1 MTAHTAAPMLAR
13 MFELPPA
20 PRLSG
25 PVLRSVVAATS
36 AEPVRRA
43 LAALMRKELGFEAAL
58 ALPASK
64 RDALPLSVRPIR
76 ARDRREQPAP
86 ELDAPEPSSIL
97 PSAQAWQ
104 KRYRAGETTPLIAI
118 ERAIA
123 EARRLA
129 SATPSM
135 SCFTELTETTAMRDA
150 KASAERWAKGEPLG
164 PLDGVPVPIKE
175 EVDIE
180 GLGYRLGTAFL
191 PRRSASDCTAVAR
204 LRAAG
209 AIILGATAMTEMG
222 MSPLGGNALRD
233 MPRNAHAAD
242 RLPGGSSSGS
252 GVAVAT
258 GLAPVALGV
267 DGGGSIRIP
276 AVYNGIF
283 GIKPTFGRISRAGT
297 GTGGT
302 VGHLGPIGAST
313 YDLAVFLE
321 AASGADPLDELTHH
335 TPAIERGELV
345 AALGRGVRGL
355 RIGVLEGELDAA
367 DPAVG
372 KACREAL
379 RALER
384 EGAVLVPVELALAQ
398 HAPAMGYATIG
409 LETYVSLL
417 DARRHSFEA
426 MGLDLQLLVRILSAM
441 KPDDYL
447 DMQRLRA
454 TLRHDTA
461 DALREVDVLALPTV
475 VNVAPEV
482 TDAEMSG
489 GFADTPALAAACRFA
504 FLGNL
509 TGLPC
514 GTAPVG
520 SGEAEM
526 PVGLQI
532 VGDAFDE
539 HSVLAVL
546 AHLERI
552 GVASVREPRIHVRP
566 LG

>member
-1 MTAHTAAPMLAR
+1 MLAR

-25 PVLRSVVAATS
+25 PVLRSLIAAT
-36 AEPVRRA
+36 AADPVRRA
-43 LAALMRKELGFEAAL
+43 VAALMRKELGFEDAL
-58 ALPASK
+58 ALPAAK
-64 RDALPLSVRPIR
+64 RDALPLGVRPIR
-76 ARDRREQPAP
+76 ARDRRERAAGELNAP
-86 ELDAPEPSSIL
+86 TPSPVL
-97 PSAQAWQ
+97 PSAAGWQA
-104 KRYRAGETTPLIAI
+104 RYRDGETTPVIVI
-118 ERAIA
+118 ERALA

-135 SCFTELTETTAMRDA
+135 SCFSELAAETAMRDA
-150 KASAERWAKGEPLG
+150 QASAERWAKGEPLG

-180 GLGYRLGTAFL
+180 GFGYRLGTSFL
-191 PRRSASDCTAVAR
+191 PRSRAAVDATAVAR

-209 AIILGATAMTEMG
+209 AIILGHTAMTEMG
-222 MSPLGGNALRD
+222 MSPLGGNPLRD

-258 GLAPVALGV
+258 GLVPVALGV

-276 AVYNGIF
+276 AAFNGVF
-283 GIKPTFGRISRAGT
+283 GIKPTFGRVSRHGAGC
-297 GTGGT
+297 GGT
-302 VGHLGPIGAST
+302 VAHLGPIGASP

-321 AASGADPLDELTHH
+321 AAGGADPEDALTHQ
-335 TPAIERGELV
+335 TPPIERGELV
-345 AALGRGVRGL
+345 AALGRGVRDL
-355 RIGVLEGELDAA
+355 RIGVLEGELEVAA
-367 DPAVG
+367 PAVAE
-372 KACREAL
+372 ACREAL
-379 RALER
+379 RALEE
-384 EGAVLVPVELALAQ
+384 EGAVLVPVELELAR
-398 HAPAMGYATIG
+398 HAPAMGYPTIG

-417 DARRHSFEA
+417 DARRHHFDE
-426 MGLDLQLLVRILSAM
+426 MGPDLQLLCRLLSAM

-447 DMQRLRA
+447 EMQCLRA
-454 TLRHDTA
+454 SLRQDVA
-461 DALREVDVLALPTV
+461 DLLREVDVLALPTA
-475 VNVAPEV
+475 VNVAPAV
-482 TDAEMSG
+482 TDAEMKN
-489 GFADTPALAAACRFA
+489 GFADTPALADACRFA

-520 SGEAEM
+520 SGEAGL

-539 HSVLAVL
+539 DSVLSVL
-546 AHLERI
+546 AHLERV
-552 GVASVREPRIHVRP
+552 GVAQVRAPRIHVRP

>member
-1 MTAHTAAPMLAR
+1 MLAP

-25 PVLRSVVAATS
+25 PVLRSVVAATA
-36 AEPVRRA
+36 AEPVRRT
-43 LAALMRKELGFEAAL
+43 LAALMRKELGFDDAL
-58 ALPASK
+58 ALPESA
-64 RDALPLSVRPIR
+64 RDALPLNVRPVS
-76 ARDRREQPAP
+76 ARERREEPTA
-86 ELDAPEPSSIL
+86 ELDTPSPSKIL
-97 PSAQAWQ
+97 PNAAAWQ
-104 KRYRAGETTPLIAI
+104 ERYRSGETNPVEVI
-118 ERAIA
+118 ERAFA

-129 SATPSM
+129 NETPSM
-135 SCFTELTETTAMRDA
+135 SCFTELAEESAMRDA
-150 KASAERWAKGEPLG
+150 RASAERWAKGEPLG

-180 GLGYRLGTAFL
+180 GFGHRAGTAFI
-191 PRRSASDCTAVAR
+191 PRRSASDATSIAR

-209 AIILGATAMTEMG
+209 AIILGHTAMTEAG
-222 MSPLGGNALRD
+222 MSPLGGNILRD

-258 GLAPVALGV
+258 GLAPVALAV

-276 AVYNGIF
+276 AVFNGVF
-283 GIKPTFGRISRAGT
+283 GIKPTFGRISRQGT
-297 GTGGT
+297 GCTGT
-302 VGHLGPIGAST
+302 VSHLGPIGAST
-313 YDLAVFLE
+313 YDLAIFLE
-321 AASGADPLDELTHH
+321 AASGSDPEDELTHR
-335 TPAIERGELV
+335 TPSLEPGELV
-345 AALGRGVRGL
+345 RALGRGVRGL
-355 RIGVLEGELDAA
+355 RIGVLESELDDA
-367 DPAVG
+367 DPAVRQ
-372 KACREAL
+372 ACREAL
-379 RALER
+379 AALEN
-384 EGAVLVPVELALAQ
+384 EGAELVSVELPLAR

-417 DARRHSFEA
+417 EVRRHRFDE
-426 MGLDLQLLVRILSAM
+426 MGPDLQLLVRILSTLRS
-441 KPDDYL
+441 DDYL

-454 TLRHDTA
+454 RLRRTTA
-461 DALREVDVLALPTV
+461 ALLREVDVLALPTV
-475 VNVAPEV
+475 VGVAPKV
-482 TDAEMSG
+482 TDAEMRD
-489 GFADTPALAAACRFA
+489 GFVDTPALSAACRFS

-520 SGEAEM
+520 SGEAGL

-539 HSVLAVL
+539 HTVLAVL

-552 GVASVREPRIHVRP
+552 GAAQVREPRVKARP
-566 LG
+566 LAS